1 MAALEAVGLAPWSD
15 GDAPP
20 WIAPQAILLS
30 YVRVQSTD
38 DTSKTDPSPQVFIT
52 SRAFA
57 FLAVLA
63 DVLLLAI
70 TWRVLAPSGQRGA
83 NLKSKGLA
91 YIMFRDG
98 AIYFI
103 LIMALNTTDLIFITY
118 AMIRAEGGVG
128 DSGVNAMA
136 AIETF
141 RTFLP
146 PMLVSRFLLD
156 LQEAHQRKV
165 VVLGSSS
172 LLDSPLSPS
181 PGSGFG
187 LGLPSTQSSI
197 AFAPARSLSL
207 GALGASIDP
216 EDWDVELRDTHEE
229 EGASASAHVAFKFPA
244 PRRGHS
250 KDGDGESP
258 PASSPWAENK
268 SLLDGR
274 RVG

>member
-1 MAALEAVGLAPWSD
+1 MDSTP
-15 GDAPP
+15 GDLTL
-20 WIAPQAILLS
+20 IH
-30 YVRVQSTD
+30 
-38 DTSKTDPSPQVFIT
+38 
-52 SRAFA
+52 AFA
-57 FLAVLA
+57 FLTVLA
-63 DVLLLAI
+63 DALLLAI

-83 NLKSKGLA
+83 NLKSKGLV

-103 LIMALNTTDLIFITY
+103 LIMALNATDLIFITY

-128 DSGVNAMA
+128 DAGVNAMA

-172 LLDSPLSPS
+172 LLDSPLSP
-181 PGSGFG
+181 GSGFG
-187 LGLPSTQSSI
+187 FGSPSTQSSI
-197 AFAPARSLSL
+197 ASAPALSLSM

-216 EDWDVELRDTHEE
+216 EDWDAELRDTHEE

-244 PRRGHS
+244 PRRGSDSGHS
-250 KDGDGESP
+250 EEGDGESP
-258 PASSPWAENK
+258 PASSSWAEYK
-268 SLLDGR
+268 SLLEGR